1 MTNSLPAQEV
11 RRRVGPVLLGLSD
24 GQVLSN
30 ARGSLVV
37 LLKGLGHVDLPNA
50 CAWMRDIF
58 AAPDVAPGVQ
68 LAIAEA
74 MLDLDGQEPGGR
86 AAALEHE
93 SNCPPA
99 VATFLQKKIRR

>member
-1 MTNSLPAQEV
+1 MTSSLSDAEV
-11 RRRVGPVLLGLSD
+11 RRRVGTVLLGLAD

-30 ARGSLVV
+30 ARSSLIV
-37 LLKGLGHVDLPNA
+37 LLKGLGHIDLPNA

-58 AAPDVAPGVQ
+58 ADPGVAPGVQ

-74 MLDLDGQEPGGR
+74 MLDLDGPEQGGR

-99 VATFLQKKIRR
+99 VATYLQKNIRR